1 MNSSNLIIIKLG
13 GSVVTFKE
21 KPLTPNF
28 DGIEKIVR
36 VLSEI
41 KKNFKIIIVHGG
53 GSFGHYWSVKYDM
66 HTKPYPYS
74 DLGVSVVHE
83 SMIKLNHII
92 INKFI
97 ESNLKP
103 YSIQP
108 SAFVFNS
115 TADPDRIH
123 NILDMAT
130 DNDLI
135 PITYGDVIHTSGNNF
150 SILSGDTIMSML
162 CTVLH
167 PKFSIF
173 TTNVDGLYSDI
184 TAGEVIREIQVD
196 RMETSNILLEGGEKI
211 GPPNSSFDVTGGM
224 KRKITESIQ
233 IANSGPPVYLINGF
247 HPERIL
253 DIIHDRE
260 YIGTCIRTSS
270 GS

>member
-1 MNSSNLIIIKLG
+1 LKSSNLIIIKLG

-21 KPLTPNF
+21 KPLTPNY
-28 DGIEKIVR
+28 DGIEKILG
-36 VLSEI
+36 VLGEI

-53 GSFGHYWSVKYDM
+53 GSFGHFWSVKYDM

-83 SMIKLNHII
+83 SMIELNHII
-92 INKFI
+92 TNKFI
-97 ESNLKP
+97 ESKLKP
-103 YSIQP
+103 YSLQP

-115 TADPDRIH
+115 TADPARIH
-123 NILDMAT
+123 DIVDMT
-130 DNDLI
+130 TENELI
-135 PITYGDVIHTSGNNF
+135 PITFGDVIHTSGNNF

-162 CTVLH
+162 CTELH

-173 TTNVDGLYSDI
+173 TTNVDGLYSDMSK
-184 TAGEVIREIQVD
+184 GEIVREIQVD
-196 RMETSNILLEGGEKI
+196 KTDISNILSEGKEKI
-211 GPPNSSFDVTGGM
+211 EHPDSSFDVTGGM
-224 KRKITESIQ
+224 KRKMTESIQ
-233 IANSGPPVYLINGF
+233 IANSGTHVYLINGF

-260 YIGTCIRTSS
+260 YIGTCIRMSS